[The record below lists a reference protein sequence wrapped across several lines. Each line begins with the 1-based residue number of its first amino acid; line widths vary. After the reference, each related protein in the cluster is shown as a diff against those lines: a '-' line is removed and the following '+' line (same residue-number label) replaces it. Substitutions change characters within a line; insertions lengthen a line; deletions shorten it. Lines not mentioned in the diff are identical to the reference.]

1 MDSRLRE
8 MVKQADADPEPNHLK
23 ITLPDLDARAL
34 QIYAASL
41 YGQSMIWDDIDER
54 DIEEEYCS
62 LIKIHACCNFVG
74 DIHGAD
80 ESIDAIRRLI
90 REKGSQLESP
100 VGVALEEGYD
110 EGFAVFDLIIDFIVY
125 GNGFV
130 IFDWLYEY
138 GPAGTLE
145 HEYPDFFRRLCK
157 EFVTNAT
164 KMRGSNLNDITTVD
178 DLYVCCRYHSHF
190 MHGEP
195 CYMDG

>member
-8 MVKQADADPEPNHLK
+8 MVKQADAAPEPNHLT
-23 ITLPDLDARAL
+23 ITLPELDARAL
-34 QIYAASL
+34 EIYAASL
-41 YGQSMIWDDIDER
+41 YGQPMIWDDIDKR

-62 LIKIHACCNFVG
+62 LIKVNACCTSVD
-74 DIHGAD
+74 DIHGTD

-90 REKGSQLESP
+90 REKGFQLESP

-110 EGFAVFDLIIDFIVY
+110 EGFTVFDLIIDFIVY
-125 GNGFV
+125 GTSCK

-145 HEYPDFFRRLCK
+145 HEYPDFFRRLCQ
-157 EFVTNAT
+157 EFATNEA
-164 KMRGSNLNDITTVD
+164 KVRGGNLNDITTVD
-178 DLYVCCRYHSHF
+178 DLYDCCRYHSHF

-195 CYMDG
+195 CYRDG